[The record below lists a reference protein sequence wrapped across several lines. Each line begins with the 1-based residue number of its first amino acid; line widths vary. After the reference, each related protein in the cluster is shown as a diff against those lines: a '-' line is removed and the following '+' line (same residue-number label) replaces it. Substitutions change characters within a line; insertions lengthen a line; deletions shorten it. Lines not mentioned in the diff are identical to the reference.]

1 MSVQIIKQPNS
12 YCFAGNPVSFVFSS
26 STNDEFRVVVNVA
39 GESLE
44 LSLYPYGASSP
55 YQADL
60 ELSDLLQKYFN
71 VPTISD
77 SDIITPIDNFSLPYS
92 ISVSGVTLFSG
103 VAFQGGISKPLLKML
118 YNSDYKDIFNYR
130 LNNKNNQFLFTTRS
144 QSKNIKIRYSEISSF
159 IFIHPGTT
167 IKFVSDNGII
177 IDTPA
182 MIKGTLCAINLKKA
196 LAIYEFSYEDV
207 KYIDVFTDNEEY
219 SFRINIIPSILSE
232 ERYLLKFKNSLGAYE
247 FIDITGRAY
256 CVPESNEEY
265 SWKSLSA
272 YGFFE
277 DKRDRVESRS
287 VLEVETG
294 FKTKDELD
302 FILDMVHSDD
312 IYIIYP
318 DASEIKVL
326 VSVDN
331 IRYRNRQTVTNSI
344 PLKIKEVVESKYLS
358 PNIDYSELS
367 DTGIFDM
374 YFESNTFE

>member
-1 MSVQIIKQPNS
+1 MSVQIVKQPNN

-44 LSLYPYGASSP
+44 LSLYPYGASAP

-71 VPTISD
+71 VPTVSD

-92 ISVSGVTLFSG
+92 ISIDGITLFSG
-103 VAFQGGISKPLLKML
+103 VAFQGGLSKSFLKML
-118 YNSDYKDIFNYR
+118 YDSEYKDIFNYR

-144 QSKNIKIRYSEISSF
+144 QSKNIKIRHSEISSF
-159 IFIHPGTT
+159 VFIHPGTY
-167 IKFVSDNGII
+167 INFLSSNGRVVS
-177 IDTPA
+177 TEPF
-182 MIKGTLCAINLKKA
+182 IKGTLCSMNLKII
-196 LAIYEFSYEDV
+196 LDIYEFSYEDV

-219 SFRINIIPSILSE
+219 SFRINIIPSILFE

-247 FIDITGRAY
+247 YIDITGKAY
-256 CVPESNEEY
+256 CVPESNEGY
-265 SWKSLSA
+265 SWKSLSS

-277 DKRDRVESRS
+277 DKRDRVDSRS

-318 DASEIKVL
+318 DASEVKVL

-344 PLKIKEVVESKYLS
+344 PLKIKEVVENKYLS
-358 PNIDYSELS
+358 PNINPYELS
-367 DTGIFDM
+367 TGGIFDAS
-374 YFESNTFE
+374 YDYTFE